1 MSPFA
6 LLDPAV
12 RLAYSF
18 VTSVAELLPLPS
30 GAAAV
35 CAVALLTVLVRTA
48 LLPLAVRAARADRA
62 RRAVAPAVDKLRKK
76 YRDDPARLTKEVSQ
90 VYRDAGT
97 SPLAGMGA
105 ALVQLPVVSTVYRV
119 VVVPTIAGHPNVLL
133 AANLWGVP
141 LSVHWP
147 QVLAAAGLV
156 SGPGLL
162 LVLLLGTLTGLA
174 WVWSRQLS
182 AQTPEPA
189 DAPPG
194 LAAAARIGR
203 LAPFATVAFAAFS
216 PLLVGTYL
224 AVTTAWSVGERA
236 LMPRFAGPAVG

>member
-12 RLAYSF
+12 HLAYVF
-18 VTSVAELLPLPS
+18 VTSVAATLPLSS

-48 LLPLAVRAARADRA
+48 LLPLAVRAAGADRA
-62 RRAVAPAVDKLRKK
+62 RRAVAPQVDKLRKK
-76 YRDDPARLTKEVSQ
+76 YRDDPARLTEEVNQ
-90 VYRDAGT
+90 AYRDAGT

-105 ALVQLPVVSTVYRV
+105 ALLQLPVISTVYRV

-147 QVLAAAGLV
+147 QVLAGAGLV

-162 LVLLLGTLTGLA
+162 LVLLLGTLTALA
-174 WVWSRQLS
+174 WGTSRQV
-182 AQTPEPA
+182 AARVPAPA
-189 DAPPG
+189 DAAPG
-194 LAAAARIGR
+194 QAAVARIGR
-203 LAPFATVAFAAFS
+203 LAPFATVVFAAFS

-236 LMPRFAGPAVG
+236 LLPRFA